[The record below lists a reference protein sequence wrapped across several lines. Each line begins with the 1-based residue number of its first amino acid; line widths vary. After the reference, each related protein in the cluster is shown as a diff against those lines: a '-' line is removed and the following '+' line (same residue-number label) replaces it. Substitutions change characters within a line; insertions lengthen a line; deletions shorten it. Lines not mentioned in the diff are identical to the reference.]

1 MEVISGI
8 ISGVLLLLVLVTFP
22 LGLRARRRTLKEI
35 AELGS
40 QLEKR
45 TESLVEKVESLVGE
59 EEVAEPSAEEEYTAK
74 YRDFDI
80 KGGLRGVTFIRAR
93 DVATK
98 LRVSDIFLMKTF
110 LTFTKESPPTGR
122 EEYLEIRVAKGEST
136 YEDVERTVSKSGGSR
151 YFPTPWRYRLIEK
164 GHAYAK

>member
-8 ISGVLLLLVLVTFP
+8 ISGVLLLTVLVTFP

-59 EEVAEPSAEEEYTAK
+59 EEVAEPSAEEAYSAK
-74 YRDFDI
+74 YRGFDI
-80 KGGLRGVTFIRAR
+80 EGELRGVPFIRAR
-93 DVATK
+93 DVVTK
-98 LRVSDIFLMKTF
+98 LGVSDIFLTKTF
-110 LTFTKESPPTGR
+110 LSFTKERPFIGR
-122 EEYLEIRVAKGEST
+122 EEFFKIDGTAISYQDMEKTI
-136 YEDVERTVSKSGGSR
+136 SKSGVGSHFLASSR
-151 YFPTPWRYRLIEK
+151 YPLIEK
-164 GHAYAK
+164 EQVYV